1 VLASIFETKT
11 QEVSRVIDKSV
22 HKTCNENVLK
32 GENLMK
38 KILVLVVV
46 ILVLASTIQVA
57 FAHHGDDPPNPSPPH
72 NPNGGSCN
80 MNWWAVWDEENQ
92 IWVPLPGPGNG
103 NVEPGERGMFH
114 VHTKDM
120 PEWVGEDGYTYGAIH
135 MDNVT
140 TAHCG

>member
-1 VLASIFETKT
+1 
-11 QEVSRVIDKSV
+11 
-22 HKTCNENVLK
+22 
-32 GENLMK
+32 MK

-57 FAHHGDDPPNPSPPH
+57 FADPPPDDPDNI
-72 NPNGGSCN
+72 GSCH

-103 NVEPGERGMFH
+103 NVEPGKRGMFH